1 MADLHKFTVQE
12 SLNASQGSAGGWTVG
27 SRLTL
32 SSAAH
37 AYKELDVSTTQIGI
51 YSDSEVLFR
60 FDTSTSDTISTTTD
74 LIIPSNTLIFLTV
87 PKNVGSSIVV
97 HFKQVSSAASSFLRI
112 VEV

>member
-12 SLNASQGSAGGWTVG
+12 ALNASQGSAGGWTVG

-37 AYKELDVSTTQIGI
+37 AYLSLNAATTQIGL
-51 YSDSEVLFR
+51 YSDSEVYFR

-74 LIIPSNTLIFLTV
+74 LILPDNTLVFLTI
-87 PKNVGSSIVV
+87 PKNVGSTIVV
-97 HFKQVSSAASSFLRI
+97 HFKQIASIASKFLRI